1 MDFGSFSR
9 ILFTR
14 PLLVNTETE
23 FVTTNSLLTDNTKS
37 KELIILEDEIEIE
50 GNYESKIISRK
61 KNEKGAKI
69 SYRICVFPGQANI
82 PKFKEILKYQ
92 TFSLQIYYEDLQKR
106 AFNSQ
111 NTEEYRNL
119 VLLEKNTNFV
129 ILKSDIFL
137 IKCVEK
143 ALLESSRSMV
153 RPLLSPNCLSFVFI
167 IYHTYFPIVIFI
179 LTFLFLFHCPLI
191 SPSLPFFPT
200 SIAMN
205 QAHGSVRFRLEDIL
219 STSADRLKEFE
230 IRRKNLRKEH
240 STNQNEK
247 NNDNIVFVKVRFLQ
261 CLKLIFYFHFYFRDY
276 GSSFFSLWRPLVV
289 FFENYY
295 FSYLFDFHV
304 SFSDQP
310 LVRNPFIP

>member
-153 RPLLSPNCLSFVFI
+153 RPLLSPNCLFCFYHLSYLLSHRYFHSHFPFSFPLSS
-167 IYHTYFPIVIFI
+167 Y
-179 LTFLFLFHCPLI
+179 LTF
-191 SPSLPFFPT
+191 SSL
-200 SIAMN
+200 
-205 QAHGSVRFRLEDIL
+205 
-219 STSADRLKEFE
+219 
-230 IRRKNLRKEH
+230 
-240 STNQNEK
+240 
-247 NNDNIVFVKVRFLQ
+247 
-261 CLKLIFYFHFYFRDY
+261 
-276 GSSFFSLWRPLVV
+276 
-289 FFENYY
+289 
-295 FSYLFDFHV
+295 FSYIYRHE
-304 SFSDQP
+304 SGPWICQ
-310 LVRNPFIP
+310 IPSRRYLKHLC